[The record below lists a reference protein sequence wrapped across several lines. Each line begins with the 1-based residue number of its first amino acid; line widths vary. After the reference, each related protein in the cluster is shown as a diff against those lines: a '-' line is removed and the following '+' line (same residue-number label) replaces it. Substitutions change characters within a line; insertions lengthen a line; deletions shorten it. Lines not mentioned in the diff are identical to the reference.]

1 MFKTV
6 VFLSAVSVLSLAACS
21 HQAAA
26 PSMSAAEREQK
37 AAEQESAEKAWQEK
51 MQQQEKAF
59 STLNEKMNEYQD
71 LQVICERIRDA
82 RVESELKAVCERVL
96 KERRRELLDLSDRL
110 EEQQR

>member
-1 MFKTV
+1 
-6 VFLSAVSVLSLAACS
+6 
-21 HQAAA
+21 
-26 PSMSAAEREQK
+26 MSAAEQEQK
-37 AAEQESAEKAWQEK
+37 AAEQAAAEKAWQEK
-51 MQQQEKAF
+51 MQRQEKIF
-59 STLNEKMNEYQD
+59 STLNEKMDEYQD

>member
-6 VFLSAVSVLSLAACS
+6 LFVSALSVLSLAACT

-26 PSMSAAEREQK
+26 PKMSAAEREQK
-37 AAEQESAEKAWQEK
+37 AAEQEAAEKAWQEK

-59 STLNEKMNEYQD
+59 STLNEKMDEYQN

-82 RVESELKAVCERVL
+82 RAGSELKAMCERVL
-96 KERRRELLDLSDRL
+96 KERRRELFDLSDRL